1 MYRVYRARPGCW
13 VLHCTHCGTREECG
27 QWQWAL
33 ELIPGHRRFWHGG
46 APWSVAYPER
56 YRGHIA

>member
-13 VLHCTHCGTREECG
+13 VLHCTHCGTREETA

-33 ELIPGHRRFWHGG
+33 ELIPGHRRFWHQRT
-46 APWSVAYPER
+46 PWSVAHPER
-56 YRGHIA
+56 YRGHLA